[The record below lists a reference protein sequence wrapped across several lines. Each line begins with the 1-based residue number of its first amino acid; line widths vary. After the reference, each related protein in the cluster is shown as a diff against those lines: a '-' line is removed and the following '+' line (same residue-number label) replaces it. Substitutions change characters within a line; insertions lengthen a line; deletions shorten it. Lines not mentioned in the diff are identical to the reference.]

1 MANFVVKKHGKKEP
15 FDFEKIKKSI
25 MACAQNVDLTE
36 ERRKEV
42 VDQVSSA
49 VLQMAGEREEV
60 EVSQIRS
67 KILQELD
74 FAEPS
79 VAEAWR
85 EYDKHKK

>member
-1 MANFVVKKHGKKEP
+1 MANFVIKKHGKKEP

-25 MACAQNVDLTE
+25 MTSAQSVDLE
-36 ERRKEV
+36 AERRKEI

-49 VLQMAGEREEV
+49 VLQMTGEREEI

-74 FAEPS
+74 FIEPS
-79 VAEAWR
+79 VSEAWR

>member
-1 MANFVVKKHGKKEP
+1 MANFVIKEHGRKEA

-25 MACAQNVDLTE
+25 MAATQNIDLSE
-36 ERRKEV
+36 ERRREI

-49 VLQMAGEREEV
+49 VLQMTGEREEI

-74 FAEPS
+74 FVEPS
-79 VAEAWR
+79 VSEAWR

>member
-1 MANFVVKKHGKKEP
+1 MANFVIKKHGKKEP

-25 MACAQNVDLTE
+25 MTSAQSVDLEE
-36 ERRKEV
+36 ERRKEI

-49 VLQMAGEREEV
+49 VLQMTGEREEI

-74 FAEPS
+74 FIEPS
-79 VAEAWR
+79 VSEAWR
-85 EYDKHKK
+85 EYDKQKK